1 MLFLL
6 LFFSLRGDLLSCVLY
21 LVKLASPVHIL
32 AFSVKLGRMAF
43 FLKNDD
49 GGE

>member
-1 MLFLL
+1 
-6 LFFSLRGDLLSCVLY
+6 
-21 LVKLASPVHIL
+21 VHIL

-49 GGE
+49 GGKRGHYVNEVAAGL